1 MSQKY
6 SSLIELLN
14 VWFGGA
20 ATTMIGAMVGRLMW
34 HTNEVR
40 KMRRKFFG
48 KELLWEMPIAVG
60 MAFIGEVFGVVV
72 GAGATDGNGTH
83 CCARLS
89 RAARVRGAVHAV
101 VCGETRQARLS
112 GLNAL
117 LPAAS
122 AMGPFCARLSHSIS
136 GAKLWTGASL
146 AGGAD

>member
-14 VWFGGA
+14 ACFGGA
-20 ATTMIGAMVGRLMW
+20 ATTMIHDRRDGRRLMW
-34 HTNEVR
+34 HTNEVW

-48 KELLWEMPIAVG
+48 KKLLPDRRRRG
-60 MAFIGEVFGVVV
+60 FGVFV

-83 CCARLS
+83 CARLS
-89 RAARVRGAVHAV
+89 RAARGRGAVHAV

-112 GLNAL
+112 GLSAL

-122 AMGPFCARLSHSIS
+122 AMGSFCARPSHSIS
-136 GAKLWTGASL
+136 WAKLWTGASL

>member
-14 VWFGGA
+14 AWFGGA

-101 VCGETRQARLS
+101 VCGELDRQ
-112 GLNAL
+112 G
-117 LPAAS
+117 
-122 AMGPFCARLSHSIS
+122 
-136 GAKLWTGASL
+136 
-146 AGGAD
+146 